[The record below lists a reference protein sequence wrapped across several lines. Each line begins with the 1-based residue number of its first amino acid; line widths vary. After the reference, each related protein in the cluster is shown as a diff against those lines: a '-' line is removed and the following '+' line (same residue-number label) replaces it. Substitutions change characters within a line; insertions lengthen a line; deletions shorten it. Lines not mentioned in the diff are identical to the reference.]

1 VSARASAGVVVGLA
15 VEARIARRLGL
26 PVAIG
31 GGTAPGAEAAARRL
45 VQAGATGLISF
56 GLAGGL
62 DPGLRPGTVL
72 IAAEVLCQRDRD
84 ARTET
89 NGMAR
94 AMCRFATDPRLSSR
108 LGGVTGH
115 VVLGADMIVAD
126 ADAKRALQR
135 ATGAAAV
142 DLESGSVARVAAE
155 HGLPFAV
162 LRAICDPAQRDLPPA
177 ALIALDQHGA
187 IGLARV
193 LWSVLAH
200 PAQVPAL
207 LVLAADAA
215 AARRALRDAVIGI
228 RTSV

>member
-1 VSARASAGVVVGLA
+1 MPTPAVVVGLA
-15 VEARIARRLGL
+15 AEARIAGRLGL

-31 GGTAPGAEAAARRL
+31 GGTASGAAAAARRM

-115 VVLGADMIVAD
+115 VVLGADMIVED
-126 ADAKRALQR
+126 ADTKRVLQQT
-135 ATGAAAV
+135 TGAAAV
-142 DLESGSVARVAAE
+142 DLESGAVARVAAE

-162 LRAICDPAQRDLPPA
+162 LRAICDPAERNLPLA
-177 ALIALDQHGA
+177 ALIALDEHGA
-187 IGLARV
+187 IGFARV
-193 LWSVLAH
+193 LGSILAH
-200 PAQVPAL
+200 PAQVPGL
-207 LVLAADAA
+207 LALAADAA
-215 AARRALRDAVIGI
+215 AARRALRDAVARI
-228 RTSV
+228 RPNM